1 MLDFLPSFRPRSQQ
15 ACDDHA
21 RAGMTVCDV
30 RLPPRQRDIS
40 ASSSFTL
47 QHESNADAGEA
58 NPCDETRVW
67 LPMGTRGR
75 RDLHPRAPGLHGG
88 REPGDDESNQPSANF
103 GSLMNGCRPG
113 GDPLTSQ
120 VSAIRVVP
128 QLIALVAGPVEL
140 DQPCG
145 LRCVGGCAP

>member
-1 MLDFLPSFRPRSQQ
+1 MFASRP
-15 ACDDHA
+15 AE
-21 RAGMTVCDV
+21 GY
-30 RLPPRQRDIS
+30 L
-40 ASSSFTL
+40 SSSFTL
-47 QHESNADAGEA
+47 QHESNADAEEA

-88 REPGDDESNQPSANF
+88 REPGDDESNKPSANF

-120 VSAIRVVP
+120 VSVIRVVP
-128 QLIALVAGPVEL
+128 
-140 DQPCG
+140 
-145 LRCVGGCAP
+145 R